1 MFNVTKPSIAC
12 PSLSA
17 TRPVIFVCEKL
28 FTQTDKIITT
38 SRKYRI
44 PTSPNWTFHIVCKG
58 RENNHLLQTKF
69 VIQKYIFSSYLQH
82 FAFFYFSITQKNKRT
97 MFFHKK
103 MITLSHILTHKSENT

>member
-58 RENNHLLQTKF
+58 SENNHLLQTKF
-69 VIQKYIFSSYLQH
+69 VIQKYIFSFCLQH
-82 FAFFYFSITQKNKRT
+82 FAFFYLVLHRKNKRA

-103 MITLSHILTHKSENT
+103 NDNFATYTNP